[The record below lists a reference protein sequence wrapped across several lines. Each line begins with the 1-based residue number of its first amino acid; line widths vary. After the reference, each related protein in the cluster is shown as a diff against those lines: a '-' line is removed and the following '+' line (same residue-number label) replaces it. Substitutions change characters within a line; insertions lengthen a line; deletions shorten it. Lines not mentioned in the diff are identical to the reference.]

1 LGLKQENEKSG
12 EKKEDDEE
20 EENENEDELGE
31 IKLSAEETKKYED
44 PFS

>member
-20 EENENEDELGE
+20 ENEEEDEEDELGE
-31 IKLSAEETKKYED
+31 IKLSAEESKKY
-44 PFS
+44 